1 MSFSVI
7 INTKEPF
14 PIITLLDQQTTCQA
28 EIYAFGGLLNS
39 FSIFAKGKNTNVI
52 DGFISVA
59 DAIENI
65 SNGFK
70 SAKLSPFV
78 CRMNQGKYSYNN
90 QSFKI
95 EKFYLPP
102 HAIHGLIYDAL
113 YEIVSTTIDEN
124 KAEVVL
130 QYTYNSMDKGYPFN
144 FTTEII
150 WKLEANQKLSVTTNV
165 QHNNTHEIPF
175 ADGWHPYFN
184 LGTSVDECSLQFD
197 SNTMIEFDETLIPTG
212 KKQEDNRFFTGKSLL
227 GIELDNC
234 FELNDTKQPAC
245 ILQNKNFKLTIQ
257 PDKSYPYLQVYT
269 PPHRQSLAIENLS
282 AAPDAFNNGMGL
294 LLLKPNEQYS
304 FTTSYILNVLH

>member
-7 INTKEPF
+7 INTKERY
-14 PIITLLDQQTTCQA
+14 PIVTLLDQQTTCQA

-39 FSIFAKGKNTNVI
+39 FSIFAKGKKTNVI

-113 YEIVSTTIDEN
+113 YEIVSTKVDEN

-130 QYTYNSMDKGYPFN
+130 QYTYNSIDKGYPFN
-144 FTTEII
+144 YTTEII

-184 LGTSVDECSLQFD
+184 LGTSVDECSLQID

-212 KKQEDNRFFTGKSLL
+212 KKLEDNRFFTGK
-227 GIELDNC
+227 
-234 FELNDTKQPAC
+234 
-245 ILQNKNFKLTIQ
+245 
-257 PDKSYPYLQVYT
+257 Y
-269 PPHRQSLAIENLS
+269 
-282 AAPDAFNNGMGL
+282 
-294 LLLKPNEQYS
+294 
-304 FTTSYILNVLH
+304 